1 VVALYLY
8 EKSGLYHERK
18 VFYTGLINVCEM
30 AALELIPIA
39 KIVIGLVL
47 IFVAARIVGFVIKV
61 TGVLFIGYGAYQYVL
76 VRYVTLEAVFPAIV
90 GIALIA
96 VGKSMAET
104 AIKIIGVLVV
114 LWGVVGLGI
123 I

>member
-1 VVALYLY
+1 MPL
-8 EKSGLYHERK
+8 SP
-18 VFYTGLINVCEM
+18 
-30 AALELIPIA
+30 ELLAIA

-61 TGVLFIGYGAYQYVL
+61 VGGVFIGYGAYQYVL
-76 VRYVTLEAVFPAIV
+76 SRAVTPEAVFPAIV

-114 LWGVVGLGI
+114 LWGIVGLGI

>member
-1 VVALYLY
+1 
-8 EKSGLYHERK
+8 
-18 VFYTGLINVCEM
+18 M
-30 AALELIPIA
+30 AIELVPIV
-39 KIVIGLVL
+39 KIIIGLVL

-61 TGVLFIGYGAYQYVL
+61 LGLGFIGYGAYQYVSIGEP
-76 VRYVTLEAVFPAIV
+76 TLDAIFPAIV

-104 AIKIIGVLVV
+104 AIKIVGALVV
-114 LWGVVGLGI
+114 LWGIVGLGI

>member
-1 VVALYLY
+1 MV
-8 EKSGLYHERK
+8 
-18 VFYTGLINVCEM
+18 
-30 AALELIPIA
+30 ALELVPIT
-39 KIVIGLVL
+39 KVVIGLVL

-61 TGVLFIGYGAYQYVL
+61 LGGLFIGYGAYQYVSIGEP
-76 VRYVTLEAVFPAIV
+76 TLDAIFPAIV

-104 AIKIIGVLVV
+104 AIKVIGALVV
-114 LWGVVGLGI
+114 LWGIVGLGI

>member
-1 VVALYLY
+1 
-8 EKSGLYHERK
+8 
-18 VFYTGLINVCEM
+18 M
-30 AALELIPIA
+30 AVELVPVA

-61 TGVLFIGYGAYQYVL
+61 VGGAFIAYGAYQYIQAGSV
-76 VRYVTLEAVFPAIV
+76 VTLEAIFPAAV

-104 AIKIIGVLVV
+104 AIKIVGALVV
-114 LWGVVGLGI
+114 LWGVVGLGVI
-123 I
+123 

>member
-1 VVALYLY
+1 
-8 EKSGLYHERK
+8 
-18 VFYTGLINVCEM
+18 M
-30 AALELIPIA
+30 AALELAAIA
-39 KIVIGLVL
+39 KVVIGLVL

-61 TGVLFIGYGAYQYVL
+61 LGGIFIAYGAYQYIL
-76 VRYVTLEAVFPAIV
+76 AGTVTLDAVFPAVV

-104 AIKIIGVLVV
+104 AIKIVGALVV
-114 LWGVVGLGI
+114 LWGIVGLGI

>member
-1 VVALYLY
+1 MT
-8 EKSGLYHERK
+8 S
-18 VFYTGLINVCEM
+18 
-30 AALELIPIA
+30 LELVPIA
-39 KIVIGLVL
+39 RVVIGLVL

-61 TGVLFIGYGAYQYVL
+61 VGGAFIAYGTYQYILADQV
-76 VRYVTLEAVFPAIV
+76 VTLDAVFPAIV

-104 AIKIIGVLVV
+104 AIKVIGALVV
-114 LWGVVGLGI
+114 LWGIVGLGI

>member
-1 VVALYLY
+1 MSL
-8 EKSGLYHERK
+8 SP
-18 VFYTGLINVCEM
+18 
-30 AALELIPIA
+30 ELLPIA

-61 TGVLFIGYGAYQYVL
+61 VGGVFIGYGAYQYVL
-76 VRYVTLEAVFPAIV
+76 VRAVTPEAVFPAIV

-104 AIKIIGVLVV
+104 AIKIIGALVV

>member
-1 VVALYLY
+1 
-8 EKSGLYHERK
+8 
-18 VFYTGLINVCEM
+18 M
-30 AALELIPIA
+30 ATPELVPIA
-39 KIVIGLVL
+39 KVVIGLVL

-61 TGVLFIGYGAYQYVL
+61 VGGAFIAYGAYQYVSIGEP
-76 VRYVTLEAVFPAIV
+76 TLDSIFPAIV

-114 LWGVVGLGI
+114 LWGIMGLGI